1 MTELKKVIKNIKKN
15 NKKSV
20 VLKQKASDDWE
31 FLIVVNLPKKTC
43 REYYF
48 YREELIDYNDKSYE
62 VIKVV

>member
-1 MTELKKVIKNIKKN
+1 
-15 NKKSV
+15 V

-48 YREELIDYNDKSYE
+48 YREELIDFNDKSYE
-62 VIKVV
+62 IIKI